1 MRHRQE
7 RERDE
12 ITGDAQWLLL
22 LDGYL
27 WKSADTAFFERVGEV
42 SFFGCGWSIYFPL
55 AYETSAISIPSLPRF
70 STGESKAYRR
80 ITADDMC
87 TNCPYVPRISKNID
101 IAKCMYP
108 FPTLTYHFFTTS
120 SLAPLNRYYF
130 IKNGRNT
137 QTQQAL
143 RLSPIQLR
151 QGIPS
156 VPYDRPKGRY
166 GTCPQIRY
174 WHEKASF
181 QGEGFGNGMGEVQ
194 LSILTYV
201 CMK

>member
-1 MRHRQE
+1 MTRNGYFFWTAIFESRPIRHSSNE
-7 RERDE
+7 W
-12 ITGDAQWLLL
+12 GKFPF
-22 LDGYL
+22 LDVDGQY
-27 WKSADTAFFERVGEV
+27 
-42 SFFGCGWSIYFPL
+42 IFPWPMKL
-55 AYETSAISIPSLPRF
+55 APSRF
-70 STGESKAYRR
+70 RLSLASRRGESKAYRR

-174 WHEKASF
+174 
-181 QGEGFGNGMGEVQ
+181 
-194 LSILTYV
+194 
-201 CMK
+201 